1 MPKYFLKF
9 YLLILYSHVFI
20 DLNFSIRL
28 RFSISLVKSTTFNL
42 NYYILSLKHL
52 TLPFLNLSYYS
63 VVNVIDPHYY
73 LIPYF

>member
-9 YLLILYSHVFI
+9 YLLILYLHVFI

-28 RFSISLVKSTTFNL
+28 LFSISLVKSTTFNP
-42 NYYILSLKHL
+42 NYYILILKHL
-52 TLPFLNLSYYS
+52 TLPYLDLSYYS
-63 VVNVIDPHYY
+63 FINFIYPHYY